1 MHKMSV
7 MASPLD
13 RSYLQKESAGG
24 SRELEPGQSYL
35 YPWKDD
41 GATNLVNYSPAH
53 EQQSDWGTHVQP
65 TLMTYDEITVF
76 HKILIKKLVKYGLD
90 GQIVRWI
97 ENCLNRQVQRVMISS
112 AKYSLRTAASGV
124 PRVQS
129 CSMFS

>member
-1 MHKMSV
+1 
-7 MASPLD
+7 
-13 RSYLQKESAGG
+13 
-24 SRELEPGQSYL
+24 
-35 YPWKDD
+35 
-41 GATNLVNYSPAH
+41 
-53 EQQSDWGTHVQP
+53 
-65 TLMTYDEITVF
+65 MTYDEITVF

-112 AKYSLRTAASGV
+112 AKYSLRTVASGV